1 MPVTR
6 AALLVL
12 LAASCTD
19 VPDETTGPVSEIS
32 LCGPRTGVVAEV
44 IDGDTVRLETGEKV
58 RYLMIDTP
66 EITNGHNDCYGAE
79 AKKFNA
85 DYVLGQEV
93 DLTYDV
99 ECKDKYGRLLAYV
112 EVPDGEMNSLL
123 IARGYACML
132 YLPPNGEDREIEFRD
147 LQRSAK
153 DQKLGLWGACP
164 SPCP

>member
-1 MPVTR
+1 MSVIR
-6 AALLVL
+6 AALFVL
-12 LAASCTD
+12 LAASCTHD
-19 VPDETTGPVSEIS
+19 PDETTGSVSEVS
-32 LCGPRTGVVAEV
+32 LCGPARGVVADV
-44 IDGDTVRLETGEKV
+44 IDGDTIVLESGQKV

-66 EITNGHNDCYGAE
+66 EITNGKSDCYGAE
-79 AKKFNA
+79 ARDFNA
-85 DYVLGQEV
+85 EYVLGQEV
-93 DLTYDV
+93 ELTYDV
-99 ECKDKYGRLLAYV
+99 ECTDQYGRLHAYV

-147 LQRSAK
+147 LQRSAQ